1 MIRVIIIDDEKMISK
16 MLKGYLEDNG
26 FEVETAETGAEALGM
41 IKGGHFDVAIVDVR
55 LSDMDGNE
63 LVVRAAVIDP
73 GLKFIMHTGSVDYRP
88 GEELAVLGID
98 GDSIIRK
105 PVRDMSEI
113 VRMINRK
120 AAEGRS

>member
-26 FEVETAETGAEALGM
+26 FEAETAETGAEALGM
-41 IKGGHFDVAIVDVR
+41 IKGGGFDVAIVDVR

-88 GEELAVLGID
+88 GEELAVLGVD

-120 AAEGRS
+120 AAGGRS